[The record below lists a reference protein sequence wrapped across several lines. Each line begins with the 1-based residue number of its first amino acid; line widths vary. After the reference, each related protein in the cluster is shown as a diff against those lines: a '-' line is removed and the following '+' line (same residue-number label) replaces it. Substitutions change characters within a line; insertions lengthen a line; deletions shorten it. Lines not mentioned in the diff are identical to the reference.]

1 MPSVVCGRQEGAL
14 SMAEPLVSV
23 LIRVRD
29 EAALLAR
36 TLNALRDQVL
46 DADMEVVVL
55 DNKSTD
61 GSDRVALDSGAQLFS
76 FPRALFGYGRALNLG
91 IEMCRGHIVVLLS
104 AHSIPKTNTWIADLI
119 KPIREGKAGASFC
132 CQVPPGPMTRVQL
145 QRFAVFSSEPSVSDE
160 PGFAKASAA
169 GEDPY
174 ALALFSNS
182 ACAIQTDIALRFPF
196 RDLPYSED
204 RAFVVDYVTAGGTV
218 AYVPGTAVAYDQK
231 RSVKGTYHAHRRCE
245 ISRHL
250 IREQAASLTDHRFN
264 TRPGN
269 LRILLQAVL
278 VLPAACRE
286 LVCVLTE
293 PRPLRREAIAQV
305 PRTAA
310 ISLGIAVGML
320 RWRRHRDLSG
330 RDTELMRQAREQCVP
345 LNRGTGAAHT
355 GS

>member
-1 MPSVVCGRQEGAL
+1 MT
-14 SMAEPLVSV
+14 EPLVSV

-29 EAALLAR
+29 EAALLTR
-36 TLNALRDQVL
+36 TLNALRNQVL
-46 DADMEVVVL
+46 DADMEIVVL
-55 DNKSTD
+55 DNKSAD
-61 GSDRVALDSGAQLFS
+61 GSDQVALERGAHVFS

-91 IEMCRGHIVVLLS
+91 IEMCRGRIVVLLS
-104 AHSIPKTNTWIADLI
+104 AHSIPKTDTWIADLI
-119 KPIREGKAGASFC
+119 KPIREGAAGASFC
-132 CQVPPGPMTRVQL
+132 SQVPPGPMTRIQL
-145 QRFAVFSSEPSVSDE
+145 QRFAVFTSEPSVTDE
-160 PGFAKASAA
+160 AGFAKASVA

-174 ALALFSNS
+174 ALALFSSS
-182 ACAIQTDIALRFPF
+182 ACAIQRDIALRFPF

-218 AYVPGTAVAYDQK
+218 VYVPGTAVAYDQR

-245 ISRHL
+245 VSRHL
-250 IREQAASLTDHRFN
+250 IREQAASLAGNRFN

-269 LRILLQAVL
+269 CRILLQAAL

-286 LVCVLTE
+286 LATVLGE

-310 ISLGIAVGML
+310 ATLGIAMGML
-320 RWRRHRDLSG
+320 RWRRYRDLSG
-330 RDTELMRQAREQCVP
+330 RDTELMRQTREQCVP
-345 LNRGTGAAHT
+345 LSRGADAAQT